1 MRTFS
6 AGTTYTLERRFTDD
20 DVAQFMKISGDAG
33 RHHAAAG
40 SDGRRV
46 VHGLL
51 TATIP
56 TQLGG
61 DLDYLAREMVFE
73 FLRPVFTGDLI
84 RCDMTI
90 VDATREAGRWRLR
103 FEGACTNQDGR
114 EVLRLRSHG
123 VVLDDDA

>member
-1 MRTFS
+1 MKTFV
-6 AGTTYTLERRFTDD
+6 AGTKLTWERSFTHD
-20 DVAQFMKISGDAG
+20 DVLDFLRISGDAG
-33 RHHAAAG
+33 RHHQEPGA
-40 SDGRRV
+40 DGRRI

-56 TQLGG
+56 TRLGG
-61 DLDYLAREMVFE
+61 ELDYLAREMVFE

-90 VDATREAGRWRLR
+90 VEATREAGRWRLR
-103 FEGACTNQDGR
+103 FEGACTNQHGR